1 MGLRRSSVRDASDA
15 SDVLP
20 SNRRRSG
27 RHLPPAPAI
36 SHEKPSP
43 PILDTLHNLTPSSDD
58 ELVRPSVPSKR
69 KIPVDTLNTA
79 EDGRLIEDLG
89 VGNIAK
95 RQRTSAISLPSLLHP
110 KSIYE
115 GWIPPLPVSKER
127 SAIYDLLVSCASVTT
142 GNYHLPLSG

>member
-27 RHLPPAPAI
+27 RHPPPAPAV
-36 SHEKPSP
+36 SHEKASSP
-43 PILDTLHNLTPSSDD
+43 VLNAPHNSTPSSDD

-79 EDGRLIEDLG
+79 EDGRLIEDLD

-95 RQRTSAISLPSLLHP
+95 RQRTSVITLPSLLHP
-110 KSIYE
+110 KSNYE
-115 GWIPPLPVSKER
+115 GWTPPLPVSKER
-127 SAIYDLLVSCASVTT
+127 SAIYDLLVSCASVAT
-142 GNYHLPLSG
+142 GNCYLPSSG